1 MRWGPGEVCDGEGVP
16 EAVACVLWSVPS
28 RGEWT
33 RKCPRV
39 PCDRWE
45 QPAHGL
51 SVRVSLSLSQVTVP
65 HAFPVQL
72 RHPPGQNITAVPGPP
87 HSDRHAAY
95 LVLNSLEGNQGKVP
109 YSIDTQASDDG
120 KQRV

>member
-1 MRWGPGEVCDGEGVP
+1 MR
-16 EAVACVLWSVPS
+16 
-28 RGEWT
+28 
-33 RKCPRV
+33 
-39 PCDRWE
+39 
-45 QPAHGL
+45 
-51 SVRVSLSLSQVTVP
+51 VTVP

-109 YSIDTQASDDG
+109 HSINTQVMLEPKGGETAGAFSRARVSGHTASQSG
-120 KQRV
+120 SPSLL